1 MKKQSGQIPLSMRR
15 EDLATWDNWLS
26 RPETATLERLLT
38 VGRMPELQCL
48 PLGRGGHREKPYPSG
63 LL

>member
-1 MKKQSGQIPLSMRR
+1 MRR

-38 VGRMPELQCL
+38 VGKMPEHSAYLW
-48 PLGRGGHREKPYPSG
+48 GVHIRFIN
-63 LL
+63 